1 MTTMVADNEWKER
14 HNDYG
19 MVVWLSPLLR
29 HRVIVCNDSIQ
40 YIYQIKDGKDDW
52 RGKSFHVKW
61 SSLHRRYPDLEL
73 MGCPLQS
80 PNMLSS
86 ERRRLM
92 HASLESLGGPAESH
106 VALDQG
112 MGSAMEQ
119 IVLSGGLYQL

>member
-1 MTTMVADNEWKER
+1 MAADNEWKER

-52 RGKSFHVKW
+52 RGKSFHVDW

-86 ERRRLM
+86 ERRRLLRVS
-92 HASLESLGGPAESH
+92 AEPLEGPAEPND
-106 VALDQG
+106 APDLG
-112 MGSAMEQ
+112 MSGAMEL
-119 IVLSGGLYQL
+119 ISPSGGLYQL